1 LAAHLVGISIPVST
15 SNSSILNDQKGILP
29 GLMVGGAAVTGGELV
44 LGGEGQYVSLPTTG
58 LGTTKGF
65 TLTVVYNPT
74 SLGAQQVLAAF
85 GDAENGGG
93 LELGLTATGYPYVAN
108 RGELFTSANLATAG
122 SVNAVSVVCAANR
135 CAFSMFLV
143 LLCFYFPFLRFAG
156 YIVSSCDV
164 QSKCQSSRRWALI
177 CSSSSSSLLLA
188 F

>member
-1 LAAHLVGISIPVST
+1 
-15 SNSSILNDQKGILP
+15 
-29 GLMVGGAAVTGGELV
+29 
-44 LGGEGQYVSLPTTG
+44 

-108 RGELFTSANLATAG
+108 RGELFTSAKLATAG

-135 CAFSMFLV
+135 CV
-143 LLCFYFPFLRFAG
+143 LFDVCCIPRVKCFPLRLSAG
-156 YIVSSCDV
+156 YT
-164 QSKCQSSRRWALI
+164 
-177 CSSSSSSLLLA
+177 A

>member
-1 LAAHLVGISIPVST
+1 
-15 SNSSILNDQKGILP
+15 
-29 GLMVGGAAVTGGELV
+29 MVGGAAVTGGELV
-44 LGGEGQYVSLPTTG
+44 LGGAGQYVSLPTSG

-108 RGELFTSANLATAG
+108 RGELFTSANMATAG

-135 CAFSMFLV
+135 CVFRCFLYYYVFTRPILAVRRIYCFLV
-143 LLCFYFPFLRFAG
+143 
-156 YIVSSCDV
+156 
-164 QSKCQSSRRWALI
+164 
-177 CSSSSSSLLLA
+177 
-188 F
+188 